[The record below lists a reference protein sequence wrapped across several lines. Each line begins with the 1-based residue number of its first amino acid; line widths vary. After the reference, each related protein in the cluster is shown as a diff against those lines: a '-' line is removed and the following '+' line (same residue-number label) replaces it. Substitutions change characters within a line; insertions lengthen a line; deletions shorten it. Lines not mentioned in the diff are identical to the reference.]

1 TVSTLVVTGNASVTG
16 NLNVTGNTAIT
27 GTLGVTGITSL
38 GTAEMNAARANSLAV
53 TNNASVG
60 GNLGVTGNLVVAGD
74 VTVNGTLRFGPGGTV
89 ALPEAA
95 ITAGTFGSTTVT
107 GVASIQTLSV
117 TGDATIR
124 GVSTVSTLVV
134 TGNASVSGNL
144 MVTGNTSVVGT
155 LGVTGITT
163 LGTAEINAARA
174 NSLAVTGNLNVSGN
188 TRVSGRL
195 LIGDLSLFPNKNAYT
210 PGFSSSTRHEIIGQI
225 RLQFPT
231 TNKSDLSASVP
242 SPGVYVSYS
251 YSNSNYPLFS
261 IPSTSL
267 TVNSPGYI
275 KGHLGS
281 LQIVLSQT
289 NSPTTNLL
297 EMAYAGPTEGYY
309 EGSAT
314 FTPIRPVI
322 IMPSFTG
329 AGVDKMQN
337 KRPIFLGDVS
347 GNLIAFAGDF
357 AERLGHRDSQMVV
370 PKGCVVGVKN
380 GRISLDT
387 HDADRVMVVSFQY
400 AVLGVYDPAELN
412 GDHSPVAFV
421 GQVATQIRGPVQ
433 AGDIVLASG
442 NNDGVAVARPLS
454 QLTPNDIPRAIGQAW
469 EGNANEGVKLVRV
482 AILPL
487 NLETELLKK
496 QAAEI
501 DALKAS
507 VESLRQAVQ
516 ALQPTR

>member
-1 TVSTLVVTGNASVTG
+1 LGTAEINAARANSLAVTGDATIRGVATVSTLVVTGNARVTG

-27 GTLGVTGITSL
+27 GTLGVTGMTSL
-38 GTAEMNAARANSLAV
+38 GTVEINAGRANSLAVTNNASVGGTLGVTGQTTLGVAEINAARANSLAV

-60 GNLGVTGNLVVAGD
+60 GNLL
-74 VTVNGTLRFGPGGTV
+74 
-89 ALPEAA
+89 
-95 ITAGTFGSTTVT
+95 
-107 GVASIQTLSV
+107 
-117 TGDATIR
+117 
-124 GVSTVSTLVV
+124 
-134 TGNASVSGNL
+134 
-144 MVTGNTSVVGT
+144 VTGNTSLVGT
-155 LGVTGITT
+155 LGVTGITS

-251 YSNSNYPLFS
+251 HPIVGALPLFS
-261 IPSTSL
+261 IPSASL

-297 EMAYAGPTEGYY
+297 EMAYAGSTEGFY
-309 EGSAT
+309 EGSGYN
-314 FTPIRPVI
+314 TPIRPVI
-322 IMPSFTG
+322 IMRSFTG
-329 AGVDKMQN
+329 TNMHSQ
-337 KRPIFLGDVS
+337 RPVFLGDVS